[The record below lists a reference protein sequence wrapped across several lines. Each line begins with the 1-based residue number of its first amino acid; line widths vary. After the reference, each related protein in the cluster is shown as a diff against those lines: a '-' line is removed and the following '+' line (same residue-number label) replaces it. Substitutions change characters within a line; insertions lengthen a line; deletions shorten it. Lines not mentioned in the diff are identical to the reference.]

1 MKLGPEAPYGYKIYA
16 ELVKIQYPSLSNGKK
31 CLIEK
36 EGWYRTAKI
45 PITDKDNRDL
55 TKLKREFGFSER
67 GFVKNSEYNK
77 LINEDWDDGRSVLI
91 IPFPNSKEEPRFE
104 KVHSK

>member
-1 MKLGPEAPYGYKIYA
+1 GPEAPYGYKIYA

-45 PITDKDNRDL
+45 NRWN
-55 TKLKREFGFSER
+55 
-67 GFVKNSEYNK
+67 VYM
-77 LINEDWDDGRSVLI
+77 DG
-91 IPFPNSKEEPRFE
+91 
-104 KVHSK
+104 